1 MIIRNNNLSM
11 SLIKMNIIQA
21 KQAISYFDNTRF
33 KNIKNSASYEIQQ
46 ACEKLIKIQ
55 IYNSGVSLNY
65 YNLYTHNLT
74 RLYEYGL
81 NLGIDVYIPRV
92 ILSNLDKIS
101 SWEAGSRYDIHFS
114 IRIDI
119 LKKYLKESEDWYDYL
134 YKNRKKSNSCI

>member
-1 MIIRNNNLSM
+1 MTIRNNNLSM
-11 SLIKMNIIQA
+11 GLIKMNIIQA
-21 KQAISYFDNTRF
+21 KQAINYFDNTGF

-81 NLGIDVYIPRV
+81 NLGINVYIPRV

-114 IRIDI
+114 IRIDV
-119 LKKYLKESEDWYDYL
+119 LKKYLKESEDWYSYL
-134 YKNRKKSNSCI
+134 YKQGYR